1 MSAPKGTSSNR
12 HGRPLRADARRNRER
27 ILEAAQELFAGPEGL
42 SVPLDEIAEHAGVG
56 AGTVHRHFPTKEALI
71 AAVAVSRIQQVVT
84 LATSLATADDPG
96 AALRQQLSVM
106 LAEGDQSAPL
116 KSALAGTDFNIR
128 TAAPDAAGELR
139 DAVNVLLRRAQKAE
153 RDPPRDRH
161 RRPYGRPRRHFPCH
175 PVHRRAIRLKAREA
189 PRRNVLRQPGTTP
202 IHEHPASRIN
212 RIELIGD
219 RRGLDGRPC

>member
-139 DAVNVLLRRAQKAE
+139 DAVNVLLRRAQKASAIRPEIDIDDLMAALAGTFHAIQYTGE
-153 RDPPRDRH
+153 RSDSKRAKRLTAMFFDSLQPHQPANT
-161 RRPYGRPRRHFPCH
+161 
-175 PVHRRAIRLKAREA
+175 RRAE
-189 PRRNVLRQPGTTP
+189 
-202 IHEHPASRIN
+202 
-212 RIELIGD
+212 
-219 RRGLDGRPC
+219 

>member
-139 DAVNVLLRRAQKAE
+139 DAVNVLLRRAQKASAIRPEIDIDDLMAALAGTFHAIQYTGE
-153 RDPPRDRH
+153 RFDSRH
-161 RRPYGRPRRHFPCH
+161 AKRLAGMFFDSLERRQSANT
-175 PVHRRAIRLKAREA
+175 RRAE
-189 PRRNVLRQPGTTP
+189 
-202 IHEHPASRIN
+202 
-212 RIELIGD
+212 
-219 RRGLDGRPC
+219 

>member
-139 DAVNVLLRRAQKAE
+139 DAVNVLLRRAQKASAIRPEIDIDDLMAALAGTFHAIQYTGE
-153 RDPPRDRH
+153 RFDS
-161 RRPYGRPRRHFPCH
+161 
-175 PVHRRAIRLKAREA
+175 RRAKRLAGMFFDSLK
-189 PRRNVLRQPGTTP
+189 RRQSANT
-202 IHEHPASRIN
+202 
-212 RIELIGD
+212 
-219 RRGLDGRPC
+219 RRAE